1 MGGASAGSV
10 PGPAERTSVKATA
23 GAAPARNEFGVR
35 AASAAVLAIA
45 GLALLWAGGVPW
57 ALLIL
62 LAVGAA
68 AAEWGAMWRLP
79 LGTRASLVA
88 ASVAATLLAALGQAG
103 AGIGVAVLLAAGAAA
118 ARQRVLAAGFLYV
131 VVPGVALLWLRHH
144 HGGLVHVLL
153 VFLATWASDTGAY
166 LAGRRFGG
174 PKLAPLLSPRKT
186 WSGAAGGLAS
196 AIVVGAVIG
205 LAAPHRH
212 LFGTAFEAAL
222 LAIAAQVGDLAESAA
237 KRRAGVKDSGVMIPG
252 HGGLLDR
259 VDGLMF
265 AAPLAALLVLAR

>member
-1 MGGASAGSV
+1 M
-10 PGPAERTSVKATA
+10 PGPAEPTFVTAT
-23 GAAPARNEFGVR
+23 GVAAPPSSEFAVR
-35 AASAAVLAIA
+35 TASAVVLAIA

-62 LAVGAA
+62 AAVGAA

-79 LGTRASLVA
+79 PGTRASLVA
-88 ASVAATLLAALGQAG
+88 ASVAATLLAALGHA
-103 AGIGVAVLLAAGAAA
+103 AAATGVAVLLAAGAAA
-118 ARQRVLAAGFLYV
+118 ARQRVLASGFLYV
-131 VVPGVALLWLRHH
+131 VVPGVALLYLRHH

-174 PKLAPLLSPRKT
+174 PKLAPALSPKKT
-186 WSGAAGGLAS
+186 WSGAAGGLAA
-196 AIVVGAVIG
+196 AIVTGAAIG
-205 LAAPHRH
+205 LAVPHRH
-212 LFGTAFEAAL
+212 LFGTTLEAAL
-222 LAIAAQVGDLAESAA
+222 LAIAAQLGDLAESAA
-237 KRRAGVKDSGVMIPG
+237 KRRAGVKDSGQLIPG